1 MYDLDS
7 SLVSQVKRPTAS
19 LSPISHGKLDFLR
32 FIELHARSLGNLA
45 SSARRAR
52 HLPARLIPLVPGP
65 RAKARP
71 APGSHPVGVAGS
83 DQIVRRAAEGFI
95 GNPGIH
101 ASNFGMVNGT
111 GPLLPF
117 LSGGSGAW
125 CDDCYCGT
133 LRVRGSGCA
142 VLGLVSASFG
152 VCTRPAIKT
161 VRGSS
166 EDLAIHSTLGA
177 PW

>member
-7 SLVSQVKRPTAS
+7 SLVKSSQVT
-19 LSPISHGKLDFLR
+19 HGFPFAHFPRHKLDFVR

-65 RAKARP
+65 STRLTSCWCCGIGSNRP
-71 APGSHPVGVAGS
+71 TGRRRFYRESWNPRFELRNGQWSGPPFAGV
-83 DQIVRRAAEGFI
+83 RCW
-95 GNPGIH
+95 
-101 ASNFGMVNGT
+101 ASLV
-111 GPLLPF
+111 
-117 LSGGSGAW
+117 
-125 CDDCYCGT
+125 
-133 LRVRGSGCA
+133 
-142 VLGLVSASFG
+142 LVSECVHG
-152 VCTRPAIKT
+152 PPAALDLKPSG
-161 VRGSS
+161 GSS